1 MYACIDITG
10 ESIVKQQIIG
20 VALFVAT
27 GISHAQSYGKAEM
40 LLDHGLTTEAQK
52 ELIDLVFSER
62 NSPDK
67 PKALNLLASIAVD
80 KNNLHAAIDAW
91 GRLIRIYP
99 SSPEAV
105 AARNKLPL
113 LTSVLGQVSEEVM
126 SDATARVLLRNAD
139 FWSKGRDKIFLID
152 GSWIDNLEAAVF
164 WYDTVIAGY
173 KGTTAARIAYEDKM
187 RTLLGWEGSGRFDKA
202 VPGAPV
208 VILEET
214 FREYEKAF
222 PQAAAQQAFR
232 FQVAQA
238 YWRAKN
244 WVKTREMLTEIID
257 KDGGANSFYKDLAE
271 RRLKKVEH

>member
-1 MYACIDITG
+1 M
-10 ESIVKQQIIG
+10 KNQIIG
-20 VALFVAT
+20 VALLVAA

-80 KNNLHAAIDAW
+80 KNNLQAAIDAW
-91 GRLIRIYP
+91 GRLIRMYP

-105 AARNKLPL
+105 AAKNKLPL
-113 LTSVLGQVSEEVM
+113 LTSVWGQVSEEM
-126 SDATARVLLRNAD
+126 ISDATARVLLRNAD
-139 FWSKGRDKIFLID
+139 FWSKGRDKVFLID
-152 GSWIDNLEAAVF
+152 ASWIDNLEAAVF
-164 WYDTVIAGY
+164 WYDTVITSY
-173 KGTTAARIAYEDKM
+173 KGTTAARTAYEDKM
-187 RTLLGWEGSGRFDKA
+187 RTLLGWENDSGRLGKS

-222 PQAAAQQAFR
+222 PQAPAQQAFR

-244 WVKTREMLTEIID
+244 WIKTKEMLTEIID

-271 RRLKKVEH
+271 RRLKRVEH